1 MLFLRAHNPAIL
13 TFNGAEDKPSLI
25 DIFGFYAEEFR
36 YVEGKLTYWHNK
48 RK

>member
-13 TFNGAEDKPSLI
+13 TFNGAEDKPRLI
-25 DIFGFYAEEFR
+25 DIFSFYAEKYR
-36 YVEGKLTYWHNK
+36 YVAGELTGLHNN